1 MASTYAQERS
11 EPKVPS
17 CRASQIKLTFNGQLL
32 RALGTKSAMVFPAV
46 SGRRDQSGRLNY
58 SSDYQKMPYQGPI
71 PEGEYWIQPSEL
83 WQNNWLK
90 SVLRT
95 PRSAWGN
102 FRIAIHPY
110 PGTLTHQRGG
120 FLFMGEPHREVRG
133 ALTLPTTW
141 TRLLNNLKKNFKD
154 IWNASFLS
162 PYVIQCIEPGRTIDT
177 PMHCLR

>member
-120 FLFMGEPHREVRG
+120 FFIHGGAAPESAGCVDLTNNMDAFVKQLKEELQGHLECFIPLTVRY
-133 ALTLPTTW
+133 PV
-141 TRLLNNLKKNFKD
+141 
-154 IWNASFLS
+154 
-162 PYVIQCIEPGRTIDT
+162 Y
-177 PMHCLR
+177 